1 MVKININYGKC
12 PYCGA
17 KKQARS
23 LNCPRC
29 GKNLSNHQNTFRLM
43 KKVLKGS
50 GVLVKSLVSRKYRE
64 KTINNM
70 MGKASG
76 FDFVNMNN
84 MGNFSN
90 KNSKDSGYLLCDSCP
105 VYYKLDHPLGPE
117 DPKECGCGGKL
128 IFSSKPRYND

>member
-1 MVKININYGKC
+1 MAMKFPPIN
-12 PYCGA
+12 
-17 KKQARS
+17 
-23 LNCPRC
+23 
-29 GKNLSNHQNTFRLM
+29 RLA
-43 KKVLKGS
+43 LF
-50 GVLVKSLVSRKYRE
+50 LFQLTRWE